1 LSVSAP
7 QDDRSV
13 AAAPSVILV
22 DISVDN
28 ISLDSAPG
36 HRLTSATVMTVC
48 IAARIRS
55 KGGAAQP
62 ELHVW

>member
-1 LSVSAP
+1 
-7 QDDRSV
+7 V